1 MVRDVTIAGTPAA
14 LDGQQAQHEDRD
26 AERRMQMT
34 HDGLDLYPPRNLD
47 GKRPD
52 GPEIY
57 VVPGH

>member
-1 MVRDVTIAGTPAA
+1 VVRDVTIASAFPA
-14 LDGQQAQHEDRD
+14 LDAQQAQHEDRD
-26 AERRMQMT
+26 AERLTQMGD
-34 HDGLDLYPPRNLD
+34 DGLDLYPPRNLD